1 MKLVGLF
8 VASSHGQLLPKLEFK
23 GMPVPA
29 HLLNLAPVAPETT
42 TTASTTLTSS
52 RSVSLVSENTST
64 VALTVTTT
72 AVTTSTTEKA
82 TTRGVQSIEEFL
94 FSMEN
99 EKTAGTTEEGLEI
112 ANKPVRG
119 GFNLTAAMEESR
131 ELGYGPVTGARL
143 RFAGTPLGDVAP
155 IYLCKNRTGHCCD
168 NKDPDC
174 FTPGGCFCDS
184 SCRAFDDCC
193 PDFEDECVDKKCL
206 TDIKKNSAGKLALRG
221 IELRRMRHPE
231 VIMVA
236 SGGQPAHV
244 EPDGCCDGV
253 PYNHGMKCCC
263 NGALTDNC
271 PCQAVT
277 KAVTEA

>member
-1 MKLVGLF
+1 MRTHEVN
-8 VASSHGQLLPKLEFK
+8 FK
-23 GMPVPA
+23 V
-29 HLLNLAPVAPETT
+29 NLKRNE
-42 TTASTTLTSS
+42 
-52 RSVSLVSENTST
+52 
-64 VALTVTTT
+64 
-72 AVTTSTTEKA
+72 EKGSDNERKP
-82 TTRGVQSIEEFL
+82 TRG
-94 FSMEN
+94 
-99 EKTAGTTEEGLEI
+99 T
-112 ANKPVRG
+112 
-119 GFNLTAAMEESR
+119 FNMTAAMEESR
-131 ELGYGPVTGARL
+131 ELGYGSVTGARL

-244 EPDGCCDGV
+244 EPDGCCNGV

-263 NGALTDNC
+263 NGALTDQC

-277 KAVTEA
+277 KAVTEE

>member
-29 HLLNLAPVAPETT
+29 HLLNLEPVAPETT
-42 TTASTTLTSS
+42 TTSTTVTVASS
-52 RSVSLVSENTST
+52 SSGSLGAEATTTVST
-64 VALTVTTT
+64 VATSTQTAAKTTT
-72 AVTTSTTEKA
+72 E
-82 TTRGVQSIEEFL
+82 GVQSIEEFL

-99 EKTAGTTEEGLEI
+99 EKTAGISEEGVKNES
-112 ANKPVRG
+112 KPGRG
-119 GFNLTAAMEESR
+119 SFNLTAAMEESR

-206 TDIKKNSAGKLALRG
+206 KDIKKNSAGKLALRG

-244 EPDGCCDGV
+244 EPDGCCNGV

-263 NGALTDNC
+263 NGALTDQC
-271 PCQAVT
+271 PCEAVT
-277 KAVTEA
+277 KTPEA

>member
-29 HLLNLAPVAPETT
+29 HLLNLEPVAPETT
-42 TTASTTLTSS
+42 TTSTTTSSSLDAEIASTVSTTTTVITTSS
-52 RSVSLVSENTST
+52 G
-64 VALTVTTT
+64 AKTTT
-72 AVTTSTTEKA
+72 E
-82 TTRGVQSIEEFL
+82 GIESIEEFL

-99 EKTAGTTEEGLEI
+99 EKVAGTSEKGSD
-112 ANKPVRG
+112 NDRKPTRG
-119 GFNLTAAMEESR
+119 TFNMTAAMEESR
-131 ELGYGPVTGARL
+131 ELGYGSVTGARL

-244 EPDGCCDGV
+244 EPDGCCNGV

-263 NGALTDNC
+263 NGALTDQC
-271 PCQAVT
+271 PCKAVT
-277 KAVTEA
+277 KAVTEE

>member
-42 TTASTTLTSS
+42 TTST
-52 RSVSLVSENTST
+52 
-64 VALTVTTT
+64 
-72 AVTTSTTEKA
+72 TTSTSLVAEIASTVSTTTTVITTSSGAKTTTE
-82 TTRGVQSIEEFL
+82 GIESIEEFL

-99 EKTAGTTEEGLEI
+99 EKAADTSEKGSHYDRKPTRGT
-112 ANKPVRG
+112 
-119 GFNLTAAMEESR
+119 FNMTAAMEESQ
-131 ELGYGPVTGARL
+131 ELGYGSVTGARL
-143 RFAGTPLGDVAP
+143 KFAGTPLGDVAP
-155 IYLCKNRTGHCCD
+155 IYLCKNRNGHCCD

-193 PDFEDECVDKKCL
+193 PDFEDECVDRKCL

-221 IELRRMRHPE
+221 IELRRMRHTE

-244 EPDGCCDGV
+244 EPDGCCNGV

-263 NGALTDNC
+263 NGALTDQC

-277 KAVTEA
+277 KAVTEE

>member
-29 HLLNLAPVAPETT
+29 HLLNLEPVAPQTT
-42 TTASTTLTSS
+42 
-52 RSVSLVSENTST
+52 
-64 VALTVTTT
+64 
-72 AVTTSTTEKA
+72 TTSTTSSTSLDSDIVSTVS
-82 TTRGVQSIEEFL
+82 TTTTVIRTSSGAKTTTEGIESIEEFL

-99 EKTAGTTEEGLEI
+99 EKAAGTSEKGSD
-112 ANKPVRG
+112 NDRKPTRG
-119 GFNLTAAMEESR
+119 TFNMTAAMEESR
-131 ELGYGPVTGARL
+131 ELGYGSVTGARL

-244 EPDGCCDGV
+244 EPDGCCNGV

-263 NGALTDNC
+263 NGALTDQC

-277 KAVTEA
+277 KAVTEE

>member
-1 MKLVGLF
+1 MKLVGLL
-8 VASSHGQLLPKLEFK
+8 VAASHGQLLPKLEFK

-29 HLLNLAPVAPETT
+29 HLLNIEPKDLESQSSSKAETT
-42 TTASTTLTSS
+42 TVMPS
-52 RSVSLVSENTST
+52 TST
-64 VALTVTTT
+64 ITTSRASSTVTENSSQATT
-72 AVTTSTTEKA
+72 THATTTEA
-82 TTRGVQSIEEFL
+82 AQSIEEFL

-99 EKTAGTTEEGLEI
+99 NENSSVSDSRNENDTTR
-112 ANKPVRG
+112 PSRG
-119 GFNLTAAMEESR
+119 SFDLKAAMEESR
-131 ELGYGPVTGARL
+131 AQGYGSVTGARL

-155 IYLCKNRTGHCCD
+155 IYLCKNRSGNHCCD

-206 TDIKKNSAGKLALRG
+206 EETKKNSAGKLALRG

-236 SGGQPAHV
+236 SGGQPTHV
-244 EPDGCCDGV
+244 EPDGCCNGI
-253 PYNHGMKCCC
+253 PYNHGIKCCC
-263 NGALTDNC
+263 NGALTDQC
-271 PCQAVT
+271 PCPET
-277 KAVTEA
+277 